1 MEGTVVVDTAKSLI
15 DFSTLDTSMVLPT
28 VVAAITAGIG
38 ICISGRVIRKGYN
51 VLLGFIG
58 RA

>member
-1 MEGTVVVDTAKSLI
+1 MDATTVVDTTKSLI
-15 DFSTLDTSMVLPT
+15 DFSAVDTSMVLPT
-28 VVAAITAGIG
+28 IVAGITAGISFT
-38 ICISGRVIRKGYN
+38 IAGRVIRKGYN